1 MGDSNI
7 PESSSRGGELAGGLF
22 CFFFGL
28 PFTSVPFIFMND
40 VGFSFDGETLFIC
53 MFSIPFLMAGL
64 LVQVLGINSIYGGL
78 TGKVLLGRGKMNQF
92 DDEDDDDVGVGVGYH
107 NATLAHKISDV
118 YPSYEELQR
127 QIHGQKDALAEAPS
141 DNEAPETQPVS
152 ADPDTGA
159 FWSLSDQDEPQA

>member
-22 CFFFGL
+22 FFFFGL

-78 TGKVLLGRGKMNQF
+78 TGKVLLDMGKMNQF
-92 DDEDDDDVGVGVGYH
+92 DDEDDDDVDVGYH
-107 NATLAHKISDV
+107 SATLAHKISAP

-127 QIHGQKDALAEAPS
+127 QIHGQKDASVEAPS
-141 DNEAPETQPVS
+141 VNEVPETQPVS
-152 ADPDTGA
+152 AAPDTGA
-159 FWSLSDQDEPQA
+159 FWSLSDQDEPQD

>member
-78 TGKVLLGRGKMNQF
+78 TGKVLLRRGKMNQF
-92 DDEDDDDVGVGVGYH
+92 DDEDDDDVDVDVGYH

-127 QIHGQKDALAEAPS
+127 QIHGQKDASAEAPS
-141 DNEAPETQPVS
+141 VNEVPETPPVS

-159 FWSLSDQDEPQA
+159 FWSLSDQDEPQD